1 MPRIRA
7 QAVEIR
13 PAWEHWGEPL
23 MLCAAID
30 IGSNT
35 TRVLV
40 AEPVDGQLKKVM
52 EQRAYTRISKAVDG
66 DGAILAAKVEEVG
79 ELVATQVRLARELG
93 AETIRAVATAAVRE
107 AANGAEVAA
116 AISAASGVEVEVL
129 SDEEEGRLSFL
140 GATKALGHP
149 AAGAIGVVDVGGGS
163 TEVILG
169 TVADGVEK
177 VRSWR
182 VGSGVLADELI
193 SGDPPSAS
201 EIRKVRDRIDDIF
214 AGVEIAHPD
223 QAVAV
228 GGSAT
233 SLRRL
238 VGAVLEYETLERAIR
253 VLSADPAAEVAKK
266 FELDP
271 RRVRILTTGVLLLEK
286 VSEMLGQPL
295 QIGKGGLREGVILD
309 LLNNGAPAKV
319 AA

>member
-1 MPRIRA
+1 
-7 QAVEIR
+7 
-13 PAWEHWGEPL
+13 

-40 AEPVDGQLKKVM
+40 AEPMDGQLKKVM
-52 EQRAYTRISKAVDG
+52 EQRAYTRISKAVDD
-66 DGAILAAKVEEVG
+66 DGAILPEKVEEVG

-93 AETIRAVATAAVRE
+93 AVEIRAVATAAVRE
-107 AANGAEVAA
+107 ASNGPAVAA
-116 AISAASGVEVEVL
+116 AIAAAAGVPVEILSG
-129 SDEEEGRLSFL
+129 EEEGRLSFI

-149 AAGAIGVVDVGGGS
+149 AEGQVGVVDVGGGS

-169 TVADGVEK
+169 TVPDGVAE
-177 VRSWR
+177 VRSWHI
-182 VGSGVLADELI
+182 GSGVLADELVT
-193 SGDPPSAS
+193 SDPPSAA
-201 EIRKVRDRIDDIF
+201 EIRRVREYIEDFF
-214 AGVEIAHPD
+214 AGVEIEHPD

-253 VLSADPAAEVAKK
+253 VLSSEPAGDVARR

-286 VSEMLGQPL
+286 ISELLGQPL
-295 QIGKGGLREGVILD
+295 QIGKGGLREGIILD
-309 LLNNGAPAKV
+309 LLNGAGSSNGTPAHR

>member
-1 MPRIRA
+1 
-7 QAVEIR
+7 
-13 PAWEHWGEPL
+13 

-52 EQRAYTRISKAVDG
+52 EQRAYTRINKALDEE
-66 DGAILAAKVEEVG
+66 GAICDEKIAEVC
-79 ELVATQVRLARELG
+79 EVVATQVRLARELG
-93 AETIRAVATAAVRE
+93 AEVIRAVATAAVRE
-107 AANGAEVAA
+107 AANGDAA
-116 AISAASGVEVEVL
+116 AAKISRAAGVEVEVL
-129 SDEEEGRLSFL
+129 SEQEEGRLAFL

-149 AAGAIGVVDVGGGS
+149 AQGTIGVVDVGGGS

-169 TVADGVEK
+169 TVAGGVEE

-193 SGDPPSAS
+193 SSDPPSAA

-214 AGVEIAHPD
+214 EGVEIAHPD

-238 VGAVLEYETLERAIR
+238 VGAVLEYETLERGIR
-253 VLSADPAAEVAKK
+253 VLCGDPSAEVAKR

-271 RRVRILTTGVLLLEK
+271 VRVRILTTGVLLLEK
-286 VSEMLGQPL
+286 VSELLGQPL

-309 LLNNGAPAKV
+309 LLNNGKANGRPPIRLV
-319 AA
+319 A